1 VSLEGTVVLAD
12 LGGTRL
18 KAGRLGRVHGGPEH
32 VVEHGGDWRGALREA
47 VRVLGGQELA
57 LCVPGLV
64 DGGRVCSLP
73 GKLPGLQ
80 DADLAGAAG
89 VPVVLLVNDAVA
101 YAVGEA
107 LAGAGRGAARV
118 AAVTIGT
125 GIGVAVVEDGRPLG
139 RGPLGAGVLG
149 GGLPL
154 PGPVDG
160 PLDSAGRPGTFE
172 ARCQAASL
180 VAAVPGAA
188 DVASA
193 YALFKAGV
201 PAAVEGFS
209 DYRRWLA
216 RGLGALC
223 AAHAPDV
230 VVVGGG
236 AARPP
241 LLDGLEGLV
250 RDRLWPGQ
258 AVQVRRAQLG
268 DAAAL
273 AGLRLLLRTAVAA

>member
-1 VSLEGTVVLAD
+1 VTVVLAD

-18 KAGRLGRVHGGPEH
+18 KAGRLGTVEHVADHPVEH

-47 VRVLGGQELA
+47 LRVLGGSELA
-57 LCVPGLV
+57 LSVPGLV
-64 DGGRVCSLP
+64 DGGRVRSLP

-80 DADLAGAAG
+80 DTDLAAAVG

-101 YAVGEA
+101 HAVGEA
-107 LAGAGRGAARV
+107 LAGAGRGAGRV
-118 AAVTIGT
+118 VAVTIGT
-125 GIGVAVVEDGRPLG
+125 GIGVAVVEDGCPLG
-139 RGPLGAGVLG
+139 RGPFGAGVLG
-149 GGLPL
+149 GALPL

-160 PLDSAGRPGTFE
+160 PLDSAGRAGTFE

-180 VAAVPGAA
+180 VAAVPGAF
-188 DVASA
+188 DVTSA
-193 YALFKAGV
+193 YALVEAGD
-201 PAAVEGFS
+201 PAAAQGLS
-209 DYRRWLA
+209 DYRRWLS

-223 AAHAPDV
+223 AAHAPEV

-236 AARPP
+236 AAQAA

-250 RDRLWPGQ
+250 RETLWPGQ
-258 AVQVRRAQLG
+258 SVDVRPAELG

-273 AGLRLLLRTAVAA
+273 VGLHLLRRTAVAA

>member
-1 VSLEGTVVLAD
+1 VSVDGAVVLAD

-18 KAGRLGRVHGGPEH
+18 KAGRRGTAEL
-32 VVEHGGDWRGALREA
+32 VVEHGGDWRAALREA
-47 VRVLGGQELA
+47 VQVLGGQELA

-64 DGGRVCSLP
+64 EGGRVCSLP

-80 DADLAGAAG
+80 DADLADAVG
-89 VPVVLLVNDAVA
+89 VPVSLLVNDAVA
-101 YAVGEA
+101 HTVGEA
-107 LAGAGRGAARV
+107 VAGAGRGAARV

-139 RGPLGAGVLG
+139 RGPLGAGVLSG
-149 GGLPL
+149 ALPL

-160 PLDSAGRPGTFE
+160 PLDSTGRAGTFE

-180 VAAVPGAA
+180 VAAVPGAT

-193 YALFKAGV
+193 YALVGSGDL
-201 PAAVEGFS
+201 AALQGFS

-241 LLDGLEGLV
+241 LLSGLEGLV
-250 RDRLWPGQ
+250 RDTLWPGQ
-258 AVQVRRAQLG
+258 VVAVRPAELG

-273 AGLRLLLRTAVAA
+273 TGLQLLLRTAVAA